1 MESWSDISLELTKI
15 LSKEVK
21 KSNGIYFTPY
31 QIVKETIKTITGD
44 NVIYFKN
51 ILEPSCGSCQFID
64 IIDSELK
71 FETLYGVE
79 KNEKIFKVIKNSKF
93 KNSVKLI
100 HSNFLDFS
108 TELFFDLI
116 IGNPPYFVIPKKG
129 IQPEY
134 LKYFDGR
141 PNIYSLFL
149 IKCLKLLSNNGILA
163 FVLPK
168 NFLNCIYYNKLRKE
182 IYYNYKIVCIIDHS
196 DKKYIETGQD
206 TCVFI
211 IQNNKQYN
219 QENNN
224 NYTIIKNSIYIFNT
238 PESIKK
244 LNELYSESNTISSL
258 GFTVSIGNIVWN
270 QVKDKLTDDSSKT
283 LLIYS
288 SDIKNNVLVPQRYL
302 NDVKKNYIN
311 LPGVTDKCVVINRG
325 YGTGKYKFNYSV
337 INIEKE
343 YLIEN
348 HLIVIK
354 GVNNNNSNNNN
365 SNNNNKSNYEV
376 LIKSFE
382 NEKTSEFIELMFG
395 NNAINCQELL
405 HLFPIY

>member
-1 MESWSDISLELTKI
+1 MESWSKISMELTK
-15 LSKEVK
+15 SFKKEIK

-31 QIVKETIKTITGD
+31 EIVKETIKNITCD
-44 NVIYFKN
+44 NVNYFKN

-64 IIDSELK
+64 IIDSELN

-79 KNEKIFKVIKNSKF
+79 KNEQIFKEINKIKF
-93 KNSVKLI
+93 KNNVKLL
-100 HSNFLDFS
+100 NLDFLDFS
-108 TELFFDLI
+108 PDSDLTFDLI

-129 IQPEY
+129 IQSEY

-149 IKCLKLLSNNGILA
+149 IKCLKLLSVKGILA

-182 IYYNYKIVCIIDHS
+182 IYSNYELLAIIDHS
-196 DKKYIETGQD
+196 DKKYIETDQD
-206 TCVFI
+206 TCVI
-211 IQNNKQYN
+211 ILQNNNKN
-219 QENNN
+219 KNNDTF
-224 NYTIIKNSIYIFNT
+224 TIIKNSIYIFNT
-238 PESIKK
+238 PENIKK
-244 LNELYSESNTISSL
+244 LNNLYLHSNTLSSL
-258 GFTVSIGNIVWN
+258 GYTVNIGNIVWN
-270 QVKDKLTDDSSKT
+270 QVKNKLTDDSSKT

-288 SDIKNNVLVPQRYL
+288 SDVKNKLLVPQRYS
-302 NDVKKNYIN
+302 NSSKKNYIN
-311 LPGVTDKCVVINRG
+311 LPGTTDKCLVINRG
-325 YGTGKYKFNYSV
+325 YGTGKYKFSYCI
-337 INIEKE
+337 INSRKE

-354 GVNNNNSNNNN
+354 SDNNNN
-365 SNNNNKSNYEV
+365 NYEV
-376 LIKSFE
+376 LVKSFE

>member
-1 MESWSDISLELTKI
+1 MELTK
-15 LSKEVK
+15 SFKKEIK

-31 QIVKETIKTITGD
+31 EIVKETIKNITCD
-44 NVIYFKN
+44 NVNYFKN

-64 IIDSELK
+64 IIDSELN

-79 KNEKIFKVIKNSKF
+79 KNEQIFKEINKIKF
-93 KNSVKLI
+93 KNNVKLL
-100 HSNFLDFS
+100 NLDFLDFS
-108 TELFFDLI
+108 PDSDLTFDLI

-129 IQPEY
+129 IQSEY

-149 IKCLKLLSNNGILA
+149 IKCLKLLSVKGILA

-182 IYYNYKIVCIIDHS
+182 IYSNYELLAIIDHS
-196 DKKYIETGQD
+196 DKKYIETDQD
-206 TCVFI
+206 TCVI
-211 IQNNKQYN
+211 ILQNNNKN
-219 QENNN
+219 KNNDTF
-224 NYTIIKNSIYIFNT
+224 TIIKNSIYIFNT
-238 PESIKK
+238 PENIKK
-244 LNELYSESNTISSL
+244 LNNLYLHSNTLSSL
-258 GFTVSIGNIVWN
+258 GYTVNIGNIVWN
-270 QVKDKLTDDSSKT
+270 QVKNKLTDDSSKT

-288 SDIKNNVLVPQRYL
+288 SDVKNKLLVPQRYS
-302 NDVKKNYIN
+302 NSSKKNYIN
-311 LPGVTDKCVVINRG
+311 LPGTTDKCLVINRG
-325 YGTGKYKFNYSV
+325 YGTGKYKFSYCI
-337 INIEKE
+337 INSRKE

-354 GVNNNNSNNNN
+354 SDNNNN
-365 SNNNNKSNYEV
+365 NYEV
-376 LIKSFE
+376 LVKSFE

>member
-1 MESWSDISLELTKI
+1 MESWSNISLELTKI

-31 QIVKETIKTITGD
+31 QIVKETIKSITGD
-44 NVIYFKN
+44 NVNYFKN

-64 IIDSELK
+64 ILDSELK

-79 KNEKIFKVIKNSKF
+79 KNEKIFKEINKIKF
-93 KNSVKLI
+93 KNNVKLL
-100 HSNFLDFS
+100 NLDFLDFS
-108 TELFFDLI
+108 TDLSFDLI

-129 IQPEY
+129 IQYEY

-149 IKCLKLLSNNGILA
+149 IKSLKLLSINGILA

-182 IYYNYKIVCIIDHS
+182 IYSNYEILAIIDHS
-196 DKKYIETGQD
+196 DKNYIETDQG
-206 TCVFI
+206 TCVII
-211 IQNNKQYN
+211 IQNNK
-219 QENNN
+219 NNN
-224 NYTIIKNSIYIFNT
+224 KNNNDIFTIIKNSIYIFNT
-238 PESIKK
+238 PENIKK
-244 LNELYSESNTISSL
+244 LNQLYSHSNTLSSL
-258 GFTVSIGNIVWN
+258 GYTVNIGNIVWN

-288 SDIKNNVLVPQRYL
+288 SDIKNKLLVPQRYS
-302 NDVKKNYIN
+302 NSSKKNYIN
-311 LPGVTDKCVVINRG
+311 LPGTTDKCIVVNRG
-325 YGTGKYKFNYSV
+325 YGTGKYKFSYC
-337 INIEKE
+337 IIDTPKE

-348 HLIVIK
+348 HLIIIK
-354 GVNNNNSNNNN
+354 GNNSNNN
-365 SNNNNKSNYEV
+365 YEV
-376 LIKSFE
+376 LVKSFE
-382 NEKTSEFIELMFG
+382 NKKTSEFIELMFG

>member
-1 MESWSDISLELTKI
+1 MESWSNISLELTKK
-15 LSKEVK
+15 LTKEVK

-31 QIVKETIKTITGD
+31 QIVKETIERITGD

-64 IIDSELK
+64 ILDSELK

-79 KNEKIFKVIKNSKF
+79 KNEKIFKEINKLKF
-93 KNSVKLI
+93 KNNVKLI

-108 TELFFDLI
+108 PELSFDLI
-116 IGNPPYFVIPKKG
+116 IGNPPYFVIPKKE
-129 IQPEY
+129 IQSEY
-134 LKYFDGR
+134 LEYFDGR

-149 IKCLKLLSNNGILA
+149 IKCLKLLSINGILA

-182 IYYNYKIVCIIDHS
+182 IYSNYEILSIIDHS
-196 DKKYIETGQD
+196 DKNYIETDQS
-206 TCVFI
+206 TCVVI
-211 IQNNKQYN
+211 IQNNNKN
-219 QENNN
+219 KNNDIF
-224 NYTIIKNSIYIFNT
+224 TIIKNSIYIFNT
-238 PESIKK
+238 PENIKK
-244 LNELYSESNTISSL
+244 LNELYLHSNTLSSL
-258 GFTVSIGNIVWN
+258 GYTVNIGSVVWN
-270 QVKDKLTDDSSKT
+270 QVKNKLTDDSSKT
-283 LLIYS
+283 LLVYS
-288 SDIKNNVLVPQRYL
+288 SDIKNNLLVPQKYS
-302 NDVKKNYIN
+302 NSSKKNYIN
-311 LPGVTDKCVVINRG
+311 LPGTTDKCLVINRG
-325 YGTGKYKFNYSV
+325 YGTSKYKFSYS
-337 INIEKE
+337 IIGSQKE

-354 GVNNNNSNNNN
+354 SNNNN
-365 SNNNNKSNYEV
+365 NNNYEV
-376 LIKSFE
+376 LVKSFE

>member
-1 MESWSDISLELTKI
+1 MESWSNISLELTKK

-31 QIVKETIKTITGD
+31 QIVKETIKSITGD
-44 NVIYFKN
+44 NVNYFKN

-64 IIDSELK
+64 ILDSELK

-79 KNEKIFKVIKNSKF
+79 KNEKIFKEINKIKF
-93 KNSVKLI
+93 KNNVKLL
-100 HSNFLDFS
+100 NLDFLDFS
-108 TELFFDLI
+108 PDLSFDLI

-129 IQPEY
+129 IQSEY

-149 IKCLKLLSNNGILA
+149 IKCLKLLSINGILA

-182 IYYNYKIVCIIDHS
+182 IYSNYEILSIIDHS
-196 DKKYIETGQD
+196 DKNYIETDQN
-206 TCVFI
+206 TCVVI
-211 IQNNKQYN
+211 VQNNN
-219 QENNN
+219 ENKNN
-224 NYTIIKNSIYIFNT
+224 DIFTIIKNSIYIFNT
-238 PESIKK
+238 PENIKK
-244 LNELYSESNTISSL
+244 LNQLYLHSNTLSSL
-258 GFTVSIGNIVWN
+258 GYTVNIGSVVWN

-288 SDIKNNVLVPQRYL
+288 SDIKNNLLVPQRYS
-302 NDVKKNYIN
+302 NSSKKNYIN
-311 LPGVTDKCVVINRG
+311 LSGTTDKCLVINRG
-325 YGTGKYKFNYSV
+325 YGTGKYKFSYS
-337 INIEKE
+337 IIDTPKE

-348 HLIVIK
+348 HLIVVK
-354 GVNNNNSNNNN
+354 GDNNN
-365 SNNNNKSNYEV
+365 NYEV
-376 LIKSFE
+376 LVKSFK